1 MKKFLS
7 TILFLCM
14 AVASYAQSGKITMTV
29 VDADSKA
36 GVVGAVVEIYEV
48 SKPDDKKYFTT
59 GENGVITIPSRSY
72 GEYEMVIT
80 YLGYEDKKVPVVID
94 SATEALGTIE
104 LAESSTRIET
114 VTKTVQAIRASQ
126 QGDTI
131 AYNAEAFKVAAD
143 ADVEGLLKKMPGIQV
158 SDGSVTAQG
167 EAIQKIFVDGKEF
180 FGDDVATAIS
190 TLPAQSI
197 KSVEVFNKLSDQAE
211 FSGRDDGDS
220 YKALNLVTYE
230 NMRQGVFG
238 KVYAG
243 YGYQPETDRVTDH
256 NKYMLG
262 GNVNIFNG
270 NSRTTVTGLLNNIN
284 QQNFSFQ
291 DILGVAGGGMGGRGG
306 GMGGGFMR
314 GRQSGIANVG
324 SLGLNYSNSWKDE
337 KVKLQA
343 SYFYNRTRSKNLNDQ
358 ITWYEAPLENM
369 GTKEQEAYS
378 DNKNYNHRFNARFD
392 WRLADNQSIMTRTN
406 FSFQGYTPFSETDGY
421 QDGTDFYN
429 IIMSGSEGKNNGY
442 NFSQSLQY
450 NLRLNENG
458 RMLSVNGDIGYRD
471 NNNDSRSYST
481 ERTIDNGN
489 GTYDPYLRY
498 LENTSGSSNM
508 DIEAGIE
515 YSEPLSK
522 NAQLEFEYE
531 FEMTNQK
538 SDTDTYNF
546 GNDSSYTNGV
556 LDPQLSNVYE
566 SDYMIHSIG
575 PSFNWSKN
583 RNTVVLR
590 LNYQYSE
597 LDGFIRSSR
606 EQAVK
611 RSYNDFT
618 YFLMGNFYL
627 NKQHSIRFTANAN
640 TNNPGI
646 QQLNSILNISDMQYM
661 SRGNEHLDPAYSHMV
676 GLNYNF
682 TNIEKGRT
690 LMLMG
695 MFNMS
700 DNYIGSSLYTGS
712 NVPQDVIDEAGAA
725 PTQFS
730 TYENMDGQKMIMG
743 MVHYGFPVNLI
754 KSNINLNF
762 GVNYSETP
770 SLINGEK
777 NIASNMGYNG
787 GITLGSNIS
796 ENVDFTLSWNGN
808 YNLADNSLARGGNS
822 KNEYF
827 NHSASG
833 NLKAVF
839 WKGLTFTASASYV
852 QNIGYTN
859 DYNESYT
866 LVNAY
871 IGKKLFKS
879 QLGELLVGV
888 NDILGQNTAFS
899 RSTGS
904 GFTQNTWNS
913 VIGRYFTVQ
922 FTYNIRAFGKNGS
935 KNISDYQMGG
945 ERGGRG
951 GFGNRGAGGPPAG
964 GPPTGGGGP
973 GGFGGPGMR

>member
-1 MKKFLS
+1 MKKLLS
-7 TILFLCM
+7 TLFLACF
-14 AVASYAQSGKITMTV
+14 AVFAYAQDGKVTMTV
-29 VDADSKA
+29 VDATSKNP
-36 GVVGAVVEIYEV
+36 VVGAVVEIYKV
-48 SKPDDKKYFTT
+48 SNPDDKKYFTT
-59 GENGVITIPSRSY
+59 GEGGKLTLPARAY
-72 GEYEMVIT
+72 GDYEMVIT
-80 YLGYEDKKVPVVID
+80 YLGYEDKKVPVTID
-94 SATEALGTIE
+94 SATEQIGTVE
-104 LAESSTRIET
+104 MTESSTKIET

-126 QGDTI
+126 SGDTI
-131 AYNAEAFKVAAD
+131 SYNADAFKVASD

-158 SDGSVTAQG
+158 SDGQVTAQG

-180 FGDDVATAIS
+180 FGDDVSTAIS

-197 KSVEVFNKLSDQAE
+197 QSIEVFNKLSDQAE

-220 YKALNLVTYE
+220 YKALNLITRS

-238 KVYAG
+238 KVYGG
-243 YGYQPETDRVTDH
+243 YGYQPDTDRVTDH
-256 NKYMLG
+256 NKYMIG

-314 GRQSGIANVG
+314 GRQSGIANVA
-324 SLGLNYSNSWKDE
+324 SLGLNYSNSWKEE
-337 KVKLQA
+337 KIKLQA

-369 GTKEQEAYS
+369 GTKEQSAYS

-392 WRLADNQSIMTRTN
+392 WRIADNQSLMARTN
-406 FSFQGYTPFSETDGY
+406 FSFQGHTPFSETDGY
-421 QDGTDFYN
+421 QDGEDFYN
-429 IIMSGSEGKNNGY
+429 IIMSGSEGKNKGY

-450 NLRLNENG
+450 NLRLNDNG
-458 RMLSVNGDIGYRD
+458 RMLSVNADVSYRD
-471 NNNDSRSYST
+471 NDNDSRSYST
-481 ERTIDNGN
+481 ERTIDNGD
-489 GTYDPYLRY
+489 GTYDPFLRY
-498 LENTSGSSNM
+498 LSNFSGSDNFGL
-508 DIEAGIE
+508 EAGIE
-515 YSEPLSK
+515 YAEPISK
-522 NAQLEFEYE
+522 YSQFTFEYE
-531 FEMTNQK
+531 FEMTNQQ
-538 SDTDTYNF
+538 SNRDTYNF
-546 GNDSSYTNGV
+546 GNDGSYTNGV
-556 LDPQLSNVYE
+556 LDPQLSNKYQ
-566 SDYMIHSIG
+566 SDYMTHSVG

-583 RNTVVLR
+583 RNNIVAR

-597 LDGFIRSSR
+597 LDGYIRSSR

-618 YFLMGNFYL
+618 YFVRGMFYL
-627 NKQHSIRFTANAN
+627 NKQHSINVMANSN

-646 QQLNSILNISDMQYM
+646 NQLNSILDISDMQYM

-676 GLNYNF
+676 MLNYNF

-695 MFNMS
+695 MYNTS
-700 DNYIGSSLYTGS
+700 SNYIGSALYTGS
-712 NVPQDVIDEAGAA
+712 NVPEDVVNEAGAR

-730 TYENMDGQKMIMG
+730 TYENMSGQRSITG
-743 MVHYGFPVNLI
+743 MLHYGFPLNPI
-754 KSNINLNF
+754 KSNLNFMF

-770 SLINGEK
+770 SMINGVK

-787 GITLGSNIS
+787 GVTLGSNIS
-796 ENVDFTLSWNGN
+796 ENVDFTLSWNGG
-808 YNLADNSLARGGNS
+808 YNLADNSLAGRGS

-839 WKGLTFTASASYV
+839 WKGFTFTASASYI

-859 DYNESYT
+859 DYNEEYT
-866 LVNAY
+866 LINAY
-871 IGKKLFKS
+871 IGKKLFKN
-879 QLGELLVGV
+879 QLGEIMVGV
-888 NDILGQNTAFS
+888 NDLLNQNTAFS

-904 GFTQNTWNS
+904 GFTQNMWNS

-922 FTYNIRAFGKNGS
+922 FTYNIRAFGKKGS
-935 KNISDYQMGG
+935 QNINDYQMGG
-945 ERGGRG
+945 RNRG
-951 GFGNRGAGGPPAG
+951 GFGRPGAGGPPAG
-964 GPPTGGGGP
+964 GPPMGGGP
-973 GGFGGPGMR
+973 GGFGGGRR